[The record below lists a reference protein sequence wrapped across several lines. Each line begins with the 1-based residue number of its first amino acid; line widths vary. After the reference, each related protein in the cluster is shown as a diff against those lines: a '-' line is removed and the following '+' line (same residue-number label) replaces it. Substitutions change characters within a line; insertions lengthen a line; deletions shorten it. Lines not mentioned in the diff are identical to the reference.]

1 MRGGGIMAKKRYDSD
16 KDISDKIRQ
25 LVINSEK
32 QSKRAV
38 TKAAK
43 VYKANIEANTPVH
56 KRQSHS
62 SHAIETLKISSFKR
76 DELNPTKT
84 VGFDKGRKR
93 ADAGWYIHFPDVGTR
108 PSNRS
113 MGQPPQH
120 FMRRSQEMSR
130 APILAIYENAVRNMV
145 DIE

>member
-1 MRGGGIMAKKRYDSD
+1 MAKQRYDSD
-16 KDISDKIRQ
+16 KDISDKIRK

-32 QSKRAV
+32 QSKQAV

-43 VYKANIEANTPVH
+43 LYKANIEANTPVH
-56 KRQSHS
+56 KRQTHS
-62 SHAIETLKISSFKR
+62 THAIEVLKISNFSR

-93 ADAGWYIHFPDVGTR
+93 KDAGWYIHFPDVGTR
-108 PSNRS
+108 PSTRS

-120 FMRRSQEMSR
+120 FMRRSLEMSK
-130 APILAIYENAVRNMV
+130 APILAIYKEAVRNMV
-145 DIE
+145 DID